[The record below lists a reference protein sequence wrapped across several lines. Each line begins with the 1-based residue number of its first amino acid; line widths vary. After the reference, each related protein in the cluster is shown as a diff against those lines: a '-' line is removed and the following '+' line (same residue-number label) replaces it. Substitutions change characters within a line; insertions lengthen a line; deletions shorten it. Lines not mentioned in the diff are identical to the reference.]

1 MHSLLSFLLVAIC
14 VVTVAGQFYGG
25 RGPYG
30 GGFGRSP
37 YGGGFNRG
45 YGGGFNRGPYGGSPY
60 VPGGGFGRRPYGGG
74 FGRGPYGGGFG
85 PADLAR
91 GPYGG
96 RFGDVAPVE
105 RIWCAGLKRW
115 H

>member
-60 VPGGGFGRRPYGGG
+60 GMQGGFGRMNPVQGAMMGAMMG
-74 FGRGPYGGGFG
+74 AMRG
-85 PADLAR
+85 
-91 GPYGG
+91 
-96 RFGDVAPVE
+96 
-105 RIWCAGLKRW
+105 
-115 H
+115 